1 MERQGYYFGKD
12 KTKGMETKLTI
23 LVDTCILID
32 FLRGEQSVYDFFVDD
47 ETVELAMSTVTM
59 MELLVGAFNNREVQ
73 QIQKAFKKVKNIFI
87 NEDISRIA
95 QDLII
100 KYTKSHNLKI
110 PDALIAATASAMNVA
125 LITYNRSDFQY
136 IPDLIII

>member
-23 LVDTCILID
+23 LVDTCIFID

-59 MELLVGAFNNREVQ
+59 MELLIGAFNKREVQ
-73 QIQKAFKKVKNIFI
+73 PI
-87 NEDISRIA
+87 
-95 QDLII
+95 
-100 KYTKSHNLKI
+100 
-110 PDALIAATASAMNVA
+110 
-125 LITYNRSDFQY
+125 
-136 IPDLIII
+136 